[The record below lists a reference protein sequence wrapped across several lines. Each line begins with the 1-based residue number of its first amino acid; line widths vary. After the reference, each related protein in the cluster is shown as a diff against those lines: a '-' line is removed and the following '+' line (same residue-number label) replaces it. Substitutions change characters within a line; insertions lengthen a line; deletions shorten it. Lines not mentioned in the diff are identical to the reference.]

1 MKDEALQNQIE
12 SGAIP
17 DHEDGLAYK
26 HVFNAL
32 KKEPEFHVSVPFAD
46 RILARLDK
54 KEEQRDY
61 WWLAAGIF
69 LVIIALIITLA
80 LTSARWSAGTFT
92 FLSGY
97 RGLILFAIAFILALQ
112 WIDRKVLKKQSGL

>member
-1 MKDEALQNQIE
+1 MNDEALQNQIE
-12 SGAIP
+12 SGLIP
-17 DHEDGLAYK
+17 DHEDGQAYK

-32 KKEPEFHVSVPFAD
+32 KQEPEFHVSLSFAD
-46 RILARLDK
+46 RILARLNK

-69 LVIIALIITLA
+69 LVIIALIVTLA
-80 LTSARWSAGTFT
+80 LTSARWSAGIFT
-92 FLSGY
+92 FISGY
-97 RGLILFAIAFILALQ
+97 RGLILFGIAFILALQ